1 MSLMTL
7 MVLGTR
13 TRIFSNEFGI
23 RKGGIGGKG
32 DEVMK

>member
-1 MSLMTL
+1 MSLL
-7 MVLGTR
+7 SLVVLGTR
-13 TRIFSNEFGI
+13 TRIISNEYGI